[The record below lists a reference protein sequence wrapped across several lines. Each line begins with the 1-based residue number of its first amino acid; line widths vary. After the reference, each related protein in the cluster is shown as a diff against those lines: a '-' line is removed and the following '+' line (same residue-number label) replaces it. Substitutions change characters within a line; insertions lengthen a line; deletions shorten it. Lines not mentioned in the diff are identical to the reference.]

1 MHHYRI
7 AVCEDE
13 TGILT
18 YISQKVEQSFTQKGT
33 AVQVD
38 AYGNSQTLLAAITE
52 NNAYDIYYLD
62 IDMPSLNGIE
72 LCRKI
77 RLRYPAAL
85 VLFVSNKEELV
96 FQTFAVQP
104 FRFLRKS
111 HFDEELPQATKDVL
125 CALSERRDAVV
136 RIREL
141 HSSAVYS
148 FSLKQ
153 LYYIESL
160 GKMCRFV
167 TPAGET
173 MIQSCLQVMEDQL
186 NPMGFVRCHR
196 SYMVNCRHVFS
207 IQKNFV
213 VLDNKQS
220 IPLSRSRVELVRT
233 AFLHFEQKDEI

>member
-104 FRFLRKS
+104 FRFLR
-111 HFDEELPQATKDVL
+111 P
-125 CALSERRDAVV
+125 
-136 RIREL
+136 
-141 HSSAVYS
+141 
-148 FSLKQ
+148 
-153 LYYIESL
+153 
-160 GKMCRFV
+160 
-167 TPAGET
+167 ET
-173 MIQSCLQVMEDQL
+173 TCWIYC
-186 NPMGFVRCHR
+186 
-196 SYMVNCRHVFS
+196 
-207 IQKNFV
+207 
-213 VLDNKQS
+213 
-220 IPLSRSRVELVRT
+220 
-233 AFLHFEQKDEI
+233 